1 MDQECIF
8 CRIVAGTIPAKE
20 LYRDDEVVAFQDIHP
35 QAPLHALV
43 IPTKHLSTLN
53 DAEAVDQA
61 VLGKLM
67 LVAKQVANA
76 AGYQDYKVQMNCGK
90 GAGQI
95 VFHIHLHVLAGGS
108 FSKEVG

>member
-1 MDQECIF
+1 MHF

-20 LYRDDEVVAFQDIHP
+20 LYRDDEVVAFQDINP

-53 DAEAVDQA
+53 DADSVDQA

-76 AGYQDYKVQMNCGK
+76 AGYNDYKVQMNCGK
-90 GAGQI
+90 GAGQV

>member
-1 MDQECIF
+1 MDQNCIF

-20 LYRDDEVVAFQDIHP
+20 LYRDDEVVAFQDINP
-35 QAPLHALV
+35 QAPFHALV

-53 DAEAVDQA
+53 DADSVDQA

-76 AGYQDYKVQMNCGK
+76 AGYNDYKVQMNCGK
-90 GAGQI
+90 GAGQV
-95 VFHIHLHVLAGGS
+95 VFHIHLHVLGGS

>member
-1 MDQECIF
+1 MDQNCIF

-20 LYRDDEVVAFQDIHP
+20 LYRDDEVVAFQDINP

-53 DAEAVDQA
+53 DADSVDQA

-67 LVAKQVANA
+67 LVAKQVANT
-76 AGYQDYKVQMNCGK
+76 AGYNDYKVQMNCGK
-90 GAGQI
+90 GAGQV

>member
-1 MDQECIF
+1 MDQNCIF

-20 LYRDDEVVAFQDIHP
+20 LYRDDEVVAFQDINP

-53 DAEAVDQA
+53 DADSVDQA

-76 AGYQDYKVQMNCGK
+76 AGYNDYKVQMNCGK
-90 GAGQI
+90 GAGQV

>member
-90 GAGQI
+90 GAGQV
-95 VFHIHLHVLAGGS
+95 VFHMHLHVLAGGLRG
-108 FSKEVG
+108 KEVG